1 MEKEGKCDRTAVK
14 KVKVAEVGR
23 EVRRGWER
31 TREEGSHERGILYH
45 ENLNRNR
52 MTKKE
57 ASRDIGKM
65 EQEKVM

>member
-65 EQEKVM
+65 E